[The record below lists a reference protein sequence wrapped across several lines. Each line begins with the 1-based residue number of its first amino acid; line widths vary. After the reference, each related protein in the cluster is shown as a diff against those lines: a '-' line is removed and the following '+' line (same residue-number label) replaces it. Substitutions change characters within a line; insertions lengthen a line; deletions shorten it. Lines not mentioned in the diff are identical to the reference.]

1 MQNIGKLTIVIL
13 TILVTLAEPLV
24 KGATQAAP
32 QGRELYEEHE
42 VEKRALLE
50 KEKSSETINEAEKPK
65 TIVIYSSHGR
75 TDLEIEVGESTDEP
89 PQLAIVDPDQNQHQ
103 PKDRNLKTRQ
113 TQEEVTQEEIDLN
126 DDGRSICLLLAHHFY
141 TRQTDGYNLN

>member
-24 KGATQAAP
+24 KGTTRAAP

-42 VEKRALLE
+42 VEKRALLD
-50 KEKSSETINEAEKPK
+50 KEKSSQTITEAEKPK

-75 TDLEIEVGESTDEP
+75 TDLEIEVGEATDEP

-113 TQEEVTQEEIDLN
+113 TQEEVNQDEIDLN
-126 DDGRSICLLLAHHFY
+126 DDGRSCCLLLALNFY
-141 TRQTDGYNLN
+141 TRQTDGRT